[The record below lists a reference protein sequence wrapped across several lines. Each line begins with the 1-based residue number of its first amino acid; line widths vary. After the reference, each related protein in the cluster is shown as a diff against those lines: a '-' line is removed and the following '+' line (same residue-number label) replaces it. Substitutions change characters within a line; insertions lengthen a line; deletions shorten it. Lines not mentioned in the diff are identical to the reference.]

1 MRKPK
6 DSKKLVILDYK
17 TCVMHIH
24 YIEKSLFVTP
34 QYLRNIGYNP
44 NDIVY
49 MFGDIRTEEHSG
61 ILKDIS

>member
-6 DSKKLVILDYK
+6 NSSKLIVLDYRNC
-17 TCVMHIH
+17 TMHVH

-44 NDIVY
+44 DDIVY
-49 MFGDIRTEEHSG
+49 MFGDITTITHTG
-61 ILKDIS
+61 VLKDV